1 MNQGSRAMD
10 QGTEEH
16 CRESSPES
24 GHRQGGDSAGG
35 GSSGSR
41 RKQRRRWLVSAA
53 QCSGDA
59 SLARAWLDEAQDS
72 AVQVGQNQGSATG
85 EPGFG

>member
-1 MNQGSRAMD
+1 MD

-16 CRESSPES
+16 CRGSSTES

-41 RKQRRRWLVSAA
+41 RKQRRWWLVPAAAVTLA
-53 QCSGDA
+53 QCYGDA
-59 SLARAWLDEAQDS
+59 SLAGEWLEEAQGS
-72 AVQVGQNQGSATG
+72 AVQSGQNQGSTTG